1 LNQSIKSQPSFLR
14 KWVVA
19 GRPWALPAS
28 AMPVVFGT
36 SLAVVLGGAR
46 PNAIGFLLALAA
58 MTILHT
64 AGNMLSDVFD
74 FRRGLDTEVTP
85 VSGALV
91 RGWLEPRQLAA
102 ASAILFAVGSGLGLV
117 LAALTGPILLFI
129 GAAGIAVGASY
140 SFLKARG
147 LGDFVVFVDFGI
159 LGTLGAWVVQTKE
172 FSLLPIF
179 WAVPQALLV
188 AAILHA
194 NNWRDTASD
203 SRLRVRTAAFFLGDR
218 GSAVYYGVLIF
229 GSMTFALLFV
239 FVPRI
244 VDLGIPPWPT
254 TFLLVL
260 AALPKA
266 LGLWKRARSRKK
278 ASNDPGDFILL
289 DGATADYNLVFGTLA
304 TAALWLDVFIR
315 LRGIAR

>member
-1 LNQSIKSQPSFLR
+1 MNQLSENQPSFLR

-46 PNAIGFLLALAA
+46 PNAAGFLLALAA

-74 FRRGLDTEVTP
+74 FKRGLDTEVTP

-91 RGWLEPRQLAA
+91 RGWLAPRQLAA
-102 ASAILFAVGSGLGLV
+102 GSAILFIAGSSLGLV
-117 LAALTGPILLFI
+117 LAAMTGPVLLFI

-147 LGDFVVFVDFGI
+147 LGDLVVIVDFGI
-159 LGTLGAWVVQTKE
+159 LGTLGAWVVQTRE
-172 FSLLPIF
+172 FSLLPMC
-179 WAVPQALLV
+179 WAVPQAMLV

-203 SRLRVRTAAFFLGDR
+203 SRLKVRTAAFFLGDK
-218 GSAVYYGVLIF
+218 GSAVYYGILIF
-229 GSMTFALLFV
+229 GSMILSLLFV
-239 FVPRI
+239 IIPRVI
-244 VDLGIPPWPT
+244 DLGIPPWPP
-254 TFLLVL
+254 TFLLIL

-266 LGLWKRARSRKK
+266 IRLWRRARSRKT
-278 ASNDPGDFILL
+278 SGDPGDFILL
-289 DGATADYNLVFGTLA
+289 DGATADYNLIFGTLA
-304 TAALWLDVFIR
+304 AAALWLDVFIR
-315 LRGIAR
+315 LRAFAP

>member
-1 LNQSIKSQPSFLR
+1 LIQPSENQPSFLR

-46 PNAIGFLLALAA
+46 PNAGGFLLALAA
-58 MTILHT
+58 MMILHT
-64 AGNMLSDVFD
+64 AGNMLSDVCD
-74 FRRGLDTEVTP
+74 FKRGLDTEVTP

-91 RGWLEPRQLAA
+91 RGWLAPRQLAA
-102 ASAILFAVGSGLGLV
+102 GSAVLFAAGAGLGLA
-117 LAALTGPILLFI
+117 LAAMTGPILLVI
-129 GAAGIAVGASY
+129 GAVGIAVGASY
-140 SFLKARG
+140 SFLKGRG
-147 LGDFVVFVDFGI
+147 LGDLVVFVDFGI

-172 FSLLPIF
+172 FSPLPMLWGI
-179 WAVPQALLV
+179 PQAMLV

-203 SRLRVRTAAFFLGDR
+203 SRLKVRTAAFFLGDR
-218 GSAVYYGVLIF
+218 GSAVYYGILIF
-229 GSMTFALLFV
+229 GSMTLSLLFV
-239 FVPRI
+239 IVPRI
-244 VDLGIPPWPT
+244 VDCGIPPWPP
-254 TFLLVL
+254 TFLVIL

-266 LGLWKRARSRKK
+266 FGLWKRARNRKTPVR
-278 ASNDPGDFILL
+278 PGDFLLL
-289 DGATADYNLVFGTLA
+289 DGATADYNLLFGTLA

-315 LRGIAR
+315 VGGIVR